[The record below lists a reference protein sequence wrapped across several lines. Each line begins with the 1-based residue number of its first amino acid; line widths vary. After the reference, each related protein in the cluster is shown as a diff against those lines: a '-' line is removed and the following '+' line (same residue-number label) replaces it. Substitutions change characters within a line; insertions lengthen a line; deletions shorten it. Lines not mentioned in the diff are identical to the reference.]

1 MDITSNSAE
10 QNARHFFN
18 IQFFKSKSIIN
29 SQITSHSNPFQPS
42 EDNDDDDMPPE
53 MSASYSEI
61 SFHGVPENYEKSIL
75 GSSSDYLDDAMKSPP
90 RPSSLGYG
98 KRERM

>member
-1 MDITSNSAE
+1 
-10 QNARHFFN
+10 
-18 IQFFKSKSIIN
+18 
-29 SQITSHSNPFQPS
+29 
-42 EDNDDDDMPPE
+42 MPPE

-75 GSSSDYLDDAMKSPP
+75 DSSTGYLDDSIKSSPRP

-98 KRERM
+98 KRNERM